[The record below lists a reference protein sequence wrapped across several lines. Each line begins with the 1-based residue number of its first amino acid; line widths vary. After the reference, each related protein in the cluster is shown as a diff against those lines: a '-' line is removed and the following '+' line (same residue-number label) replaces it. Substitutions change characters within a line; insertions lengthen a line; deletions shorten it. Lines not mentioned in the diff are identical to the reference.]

1 MSGPSPFSQF
11 GAFPRTGTGFGASTV
26 PGAGQAFGAFP
37 GTGAPAFGTPPA
49 AAQPYLAPPP
59 YGQAFPVLKRNA
71 GRTAYQRNLE
81 AGRQVN
87 LRPGSA
93 RPNNLSGMA
102 RSVERFAGLPQGA
115 ASARQGP
122 RGNIYIQGET
132 PAMPDWG
139 GEVRTTH
146 FSAHPP
152 NGKGSVIGPF
162 HAKTTGFG
170 GPGQGPDTLL
180 YQARAFPNVSYTGQ
194 YTPGFTGL
202 VTPAQSTQTGYPAGS
217 KEALV
222 AQGAANAFS
231 KFASFHHF
239 PPRGGRKMRKKSRK
253 GKTTKKTKTRKH

>member
-1 MSGPSPFSQF
+1 MSGPSRLPQF
-11 GAFPRTGTGFGASTV
+11 GAFPGVA
-26 PGAGQAFGAFP
+26 
-37 GTGAPAFGTPPA
+37 APAFGAPPAAAPAFGAPPA

-59 YGQAFPVLKRNA
+59 QGQAFPVLKRNA
-71 GRTAYQRNLE
+71 ARTAYQRNLE

-93 RPNNLSGMA
+93 KPDNLSGMA

-115 ASARQGP
+115 ASARQG
-122 RGNIYIQGET
+122 RKGNIYVEGVT
-132 PAMPDWG
+132 PVIPDWG

-152 NGKGSVIGPF
+152 NEKGSVIGPF
-162 HAKTTGFG
+162 HARTTGFG

-180 YQARAFPNVSYTGQ
+180 HQARAFPNVSYRGN
-194 YTPGFTGL
+194 YAPGFTGL

-231 KFASFHHF
+231 KFAALHHLR
-239 PPRGGRKMRKKSRK
+239 PRGGRKIRNQSRK
-253 GKTTKKTKTRKH
+253 AKKTKKRKTRKH